1 MLEKKR
7 GEKPDNTFKLLQK
20 AESRSTALPGLLG
33 ADKTPA
39 GKDVAGTKNVIL
51 RADRRPAL
59 ERILITP
66 VTWQKASPAAGGITS
81 SWTSRPFTNHAYSVT
96 WNPEMILEPQI
107 LPLIR

>member
-51 RADRRPAL
+51 RADRQPAL
-59 ERILITP
+59 E
-66 VTWQKASPAAGGITS
+66 TWQKASPAACGITS

-96 WNPEMILEPQI
+96 WNPEMILEPRI

>member
-20 AESRSTALPGLLG
+20 A
-33 ADKTPA
+33 DKTA

-51 RADRRPAL
+51 RADRQPE
-59 ERILITP
+59 ERILIIP
-66 VTWQKASPAAGGITS
+66 VTWQKASPAACGITS